1 MEKILIIDGKSVAF
15 RCSGGFLIRYKELT
29 GRDPIKDIYEMGEM
43 LETNKG
49 KNADFSAFDTR
60 ILYDLIWV
68 LARTANPSVPD
79 LLTWLDS
86 FDSFPVFVVFADLQE
101 LIISAFKT
109 AKEVKNPSKK
119 KTTVEK

>member
-1 MEKILIIDGKSVAF
+1 MK
-15 RCSGGFLIRYKELT
+15 
-29 GRDPIKDIYEMGEM
+29 P
-43 LETNKG
+43 LESL
-49 KNADFSAFDTR
+49 DFSGFYFYYNSR
-60 ILYDLIWV
+60 FWV
-68 LARTANPSVPD
+68 LARTADPSVPD

-119 KTTVEK
+119 KTTTAK